1 LTEIPAALPP
11 KASRLALVAEC
22 VSLARGNRTILR
34 DLSFRVDAGQALILT
49 GPNGAG
55 KSTLL
60 RALAGF
66 LALSTGRIVVD
77 GVESDT
83 PRAQLCHVCGH
94 LDGIKAQLTARENL
108 AFWASYLDNRGSR
121 ETETARLESA
131 LAQFH
136 LEALAEIPAAYLSA
150 GQKRR
155 LGLARLLVIERPIWL
170 LDEPTVS
177 LDAASVDLLL
187 SALSRHLASGGL
199 IVAATHLAMPLPGA
213 IELNLGRA
221 LPTSLIVSAQP

>member
-1 LTEIPAALPP
+1 M
-11 KASRLALVAEC
+11 ALVAEG
-22 VSLARGNRTILR
+22 VSLARGDRTVLR
-34 DLSFRVDAGQALILT
+34 DLSFRVESGQALILT

-66 LALSTGRIVVD
+66 LPLTAGFISVFGMD
-77 GVESDT
+77 GDT

-108 AFWASYLDNRGSR
+108 AFWASYLDNGGSR
-121 ETETARLESA
+121 ETETARLQSA

-136 LEALAEIPAAYLSA
+136 LEALADIPAAYLSA

-155 LGLARLLVIERPIWL
+155 LGLARLLVARRPIWL

-177 LDAASVDLLL
+177 LDAASVALLL
-187 SALSRHLASGGL
+187 SVLARHLASGGL
-199 IVAATHLAMPLPGA
+199 IVAATHLAMPLA
-213 IELNLGRA
+213 NARELNLGRA
-221 LPTSLIVSAQP
+221 VPSSSIASTQP

>member
-1 LTEIPAALPP
+1 MTE
-11 KASRLALVAEC
+11 S

-34 DLSFRVDAGQALILT
+34 DLSFRVEAGQALILT

-66 LALSTGRIVVD
+66 LPITAGTISVD
-77 GVESDT
+77 GVEAET

-94 LDGIKAQLTARENL
+94 LDGIKAQFTVRENL
-108 AFWASYLDNRGSR
+108 AFWATYLDDGGSR
-121 ETETARLESA
+121 ETEIARVETA

-136 LEALAEIPAAYLSA
+136 LEALADIPAAYLSA

-155 LGLARLLVIERPIWL
+155 LGLARLLVAERPIWL

-177 LDAASVDLLL
+177 LDTTSVALLL
-187 SALSRHLASGGL
+187 SVLAEHLAGGGL
-199 IVAATHLAMPLPGA
+199 IVAATHLAMPLAGA
-213 IELNLGRA
+213 RELNLGHA
-221 LPTSLIVSAQP
+221 LAAPSQTASPQS

>member
-1 LTEIPAALPP
+1 LTEVSAAKSSESSPV
-11 KASRLALVAEC
+11 ALVAEG
-22 VSLARGNRTILR
+22 VSLARGGRTILR
-34 DLSFRVDAGQALILT
+34 DLSFRVQAGQALVLT

-66 LALSTGRIVVD
+66 LPLTAGSISVFGMD
-77 GVESDT
+77 GDT

-108 AFWASYLDNRGSR
+108 AFWASYLDNGGRH
-121 ETETARLESA
+121 ETETERLETA

-136 LEALAEIPAAYLSA
+136 LEALADIPAGYLSA

-155 LGLARLLVIERPIWL
+155 LGLARLLVAARPIWL

-177 LDAASVDLLL
+177 LDAASVTLLL
-187 SALSRHLASGGL
+187 SVLARHLSSGGL
-199 IVAATHLAMPLPGA
+199 IVAATHVAMPLA
-213 IELNLGRA
+213 SARELNLG
-221 LPTSLIVSAQP
+221 PTVPASSIASAQP